1 MNSIQPKIDLR
12 NTETIKCDNCGGIYF
27 KEVILLK
34 KVSKL
39 LTGSHEDTMVPFPI
53 YKCDT
58 CGHVNEG
65 FNPFEDVIEKLES
78 HDTSTQIKTQ

>member
-1 MNSIQPKIDLR
+1 MNLQPKIDLR
-12 NTETIKCDNCGGIYF
+12 DAETLSCDDCGNIYF
-27 KEVILLK
+27 KEAILLK

-39 LTGSHEDTMVPFPI
+39 LTGSSEDTLVPFPV

-65 FNPFEDVIEKLES
+65 FNPFDNQKPE
-78 HDTSTQIKTQ
+78 IKN